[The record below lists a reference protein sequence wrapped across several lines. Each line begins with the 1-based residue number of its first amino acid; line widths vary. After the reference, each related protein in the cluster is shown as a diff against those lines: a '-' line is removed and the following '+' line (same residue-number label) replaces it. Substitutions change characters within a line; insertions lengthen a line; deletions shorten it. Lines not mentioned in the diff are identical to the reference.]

1 MLREHNIRPFLG
13 GQFQEYVLHTM
24 GIEAMPQHL
33 VEARKVG
40 FDIVEVSDNMVQL
53 VRMAAKTI

>member
-1 MLREHNIRPFLG
+1 
-13 GQFQEYVLHTM
+13 
-24 GIEAMPQHL
+24 MPQHL

-53 VRMAAKTI
+53 GQGWRQQLFDMIRQHGMGPSVGENR